1 VNIFQEGVGNM
12 AENDKKI
19 NIKDI
24 GKKFV
29 DGGKAAVEKV
39 QNIDI
44 VELLQKAAKLPG
56 VAINR
61 EEFLK
66 KELDNYC
73 TDEVIALAIK
83 KNPAFADISRETINK
98 IADEVIK
105 SETTKVTS
113 VSAAAGLPGGF
124 AMAATMPAD
133 LVQYFGFLLRVM
145 QKLAYLYGFERFDL
159 SEEEISPE
167 TNSDFI
173 IFLGVMFGVKGAN
186 AAVKKVG
193 IVLAH
198 KISKS
203 VTTKAIEK
211 GVLYPVVRKIA
222 QQIGLKLAKQTLTKG
237 LAKTVPILGAG
248 VNGFLTYSSFK
259 PCALRLQK
267 SFKELPLSDPDF
279 YKEKREF
286 EADIVDADYNIDYFD
301 IDVEEIE
308 DGSEDDN

>member
-39 QNIDI
+39 QNVDLI
-44 VELLQKAAKLPG
+44 ELLQKAAKLPG
-56 VAINR
+56 VTINR

>member
-1 VNIFQEGVGNM
+1 M

>member
-1 VNIFQEGVGNM
+1 M

-39 QNIDI
+39 QNVDLI
-44 VELLQKAAKLPG
+44 ELLQKAAKLPG
-56 VAINR
+56 VTINR

>member
-1 VNIFQEGVGNM
+1 M

-203 VTTKAIEK
+203 VTTKAIER